1 MSRIQTFREF
11 YPYYQSQHRKTS
23 TRLMHLLGTTVFLGA
38 ASWAAVTANLK
49 LVPAG
54 VTAAYAL
61 AWVAHFTMECNRP
74 ATFKYPLWSLAA
86 DFTMFARILTGRE
99 PLRGT

>member
-1 MSRIQTFREF
+1 
-11 YPYYQSQHRKTS
+11 
-23 TRLMHLLGTTVFLGA
+23 
-38 ASWAAVTANLK
+38 
-49 LVPAG
+49 
-54 VTAAYAL
+54 
-61 AWVAHFTMECNRP
+61 MECNRP